1 MALSFHWSFLPIS
14 LSLSCFI
21 TSCSLSLSPFS
32 MDPSPLFSHL
42 SWLLCSFSLS
52 LFLKLASEE
61 TKLVFRFSYLLGKHL
76 FPVFNFFKQ
85 VSQKLYTS
93 FSKTEGVH
101 VSQLDLFCCLMTP
114 AKISLLHL
122 CWRPMGKEAEPFI
135 CNRHHVYF
143 AHTVDS
149 RRKRRLHGI
158 VLRKII
164 YFQSLY
170 VLY

>member
-1 MALSFHWSFLPIS
+1 
-14 LSLSCFI
+14 
-21 TSCSLSLSPFS
+21 

-42 SWLLCSFSLS
+42 STPLFFFSFTLPQASH
-52 LFLKLASEE
+52 SEE
-61 TKLVFRFSYLLGKHL
+61 TKLVFRFYYLLGKLL
-76 FPVFNFFKQ
+76 FLVFNFFKQ

-101 VSQLDLFCCLMTP
+101 VSQLDLFCCLMAP
-114 AKISLLHL
+114 DKINLLHL

-149 RRKRRLHGI
+149 RRKRRVHGI

-164 YFQSLY
+164 CF
-170 VLY
+170 